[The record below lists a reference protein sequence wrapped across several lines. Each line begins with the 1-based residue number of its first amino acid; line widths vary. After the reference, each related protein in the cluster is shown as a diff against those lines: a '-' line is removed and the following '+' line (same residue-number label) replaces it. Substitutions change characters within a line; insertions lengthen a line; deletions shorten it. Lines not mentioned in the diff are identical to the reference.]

1 MRTWA
6 ENFGC
11 NTYSYIRS
19 EPASR
24 CIARLADL
32 GFRKFELMVHP
43 GHLWPPGPYGESLA
57 DLQRAINGAG
67 VEVVTLNMPNIDI
80 NVAAAAPEMRDYSL
94 AMLTGTVRLACEI
107 GARGIVIGPGKA
119 NPLFPADAADLARHF
134 FAALDVLCPLAKS
147 GGTALWV
154 ENMPFAY
161 LPDIDSLT
169 DALDRY
175 GNDDI
180 GIVYDVAN
188 AHFIGE
194 DIRHGLT
201 CCGKRLKLVHL
212 SDTGRQQYRHDPI
225 GCGDVPFR
233 DIPAMLRD
241 VDYQEQPMLEIISRN
256 ADHDILDSVEKLVAF
271 GFTSVPGAGERRHSS
286 IH

>member
-1 MRTWA
+1 MTTRA

-19 EPASR
+19 EPAHS
-24 CIARLADL
+24 CIARLADF

-43 GHLWPPGPYGESLA
+43 GHLWPPGPTADGLA
-57 DLQRAINGAG
+57 DLRRIIATRGI
-67 VEVVTLNMPNIDI
+67 EVVTLNMPNIDI
-80 NVAAAAPEMRDYSL
+80 NIAAAAPAMREYSL
-94 AMLTGTVRLACEI
+94 ALVAGIVRLASEI
-107 GARGIVIGPGKA
+107 GARGVVIGPGKA
-119 NPLFPADAADLARHF
+119 NPLFPAEETELTPHF

-161 LPDIDSLT
+161 LPGIE
-169 DALDRY
+169 ALMRVLNRY

-188 AHFIGE
+188 AHFIAE
-194 DIRHGLT
+194 DIRAGLMH
-201 CCGKRLKLVHL
+201 CGKRLRLVHL
-212 SDTGRQQYRHDPI
+212 SDTGQRHYRHDAVDQ
-225 GCGDVPFR
+225 GSVPFR

-241 VDYQEQPMLEIISRN
+241 AGYRELPMLEIISRN
-256 ADHDILDSVEKLVAF
+256 ADKDILDSVEKLTAV
-271 GFTSVPGAGERRHSS
+271 GFSAAKVTH
-286 IH
+286 